1 MRGSRDSRERADRPV
16 SPIGVASLGRSLG
29 RAAISGRCRR
39 AIRCRDRARVH
50 AGGCEI
56 NVSAEAFSLGAR
68 THLRRVGTRYLYR
81 REPRGRASLANIYT
95 SRGPSRFR
103 SLSLSLLAPA
113 PRSFLFISLSLYT
126 AAPRPAKMCHEKRRA
141 LGT

>member
-1 MRGSRDSRERADRPV
+1 MRIMRGSRDSRERADRPV
-16 SPIGVASLGRSLG
+16 SPIGVASLGRSL
-29 RAAISGRCRR
+29 AISGWCRR

-68 THLRRVGTRYLYR
+68 THLHRRNLWYLYR
-81 REPRGRASLANIYT
+81 REPRGRASPANICT
-95 SRGPSRFR
+95 SPRLASQPFAA
-103 SLSLSLLAPA
+103 SLSCSFSSFFYVPLTLCGRCAASENV
-113 PRSFLFISLSLYT
+113 PRRT
-126 AAPRPAKMCHEKRRA
+126 PRRA